1 MKLKRIVP
9 LFLAFTMM
17 ASLFAACGSD
27 GNNDGEDT
35 KDNTEQGSDDQEEG
49 EGDAASD
56 EIVFPLSETMTF
68 TGFASMYG
76 ESALTDNLAWQ
87 TALER
92 ANIDIELTNV
102 LQAELGE
109 KRNLLLNGGS
119 DYPDMFFKSSFS
131 SADLENYGGQGILIP
146 LEDLMREYAP
156 NFCALMDETDG
167 WDYITASDGHVYSFP
182 MQAEKNPQMPYW
194 INKRWLDN
202 LGLEEPTSYDELYEV
217 LKAFKEQDANGN
229 GDPNDEIPMAADSG
243 NPMIY
248 LYIYQDYMV
257 DPDYMLGIDDD
268 GLFFVPTDE
277 SFQEFIR
284 FATKLYEEEL
294 VNQDCFTLD
303 GAQKRSN
310 GQLGDTYGFFQ
321 DAASFL
327 TVGRDNDDDYI
338 MLTPFTEGTFP
349 LADKYTPGAMVITDV
364 CENPEVLVAWAD
376 YFYTEE
382 GGTLAWMGVE
392 GETYQINDDGTWDWI
407 VGSEYG
413 EDIATVRNNGTLN
426 GGPAMPVIQP
436 ELWTKMS
443 PASDED
449 EVYLNSERRRIY
461 EVGAVFPYLSY
472 TDEESKELATLST
485 DIYAYVNEYYAQVV
499 TGKLVLED
507 SWDDYVNTLNQM
519 GLEDLVSIFQRAYAR
534 TLE

>member
-1 MKLKRIVP
+1 MKLKKLVSLLLALTIIV
-9 LFLAFTMM
+9 
-17 ASLFAACGSD
+17 SSFAACGSN
-27 GNNDGEDT
+27 GNDDAGDT
-35 KDNTEQGSDDQEEG
+35 QDNAEQNTDDNNGNG
-49 EGDAASD
+49 EGDSTSD
-56 EIVFPLSETMTF
+56 EIVFPLSETMKF

-76 ESALTDNLAWQ
+76 EVALTDNLAWQ

-102 LQAELGE
+102 LQSELGE
-109 KRNLLLNGGS
+109 KRNLILASNE
-119 DYPDMFFKSSFS
+119 YPEVFFKASFS
-131 SADLENYGGQGILIP
+131 ASDLENYGGQGILIP

-182 MQAEKNPQMPYW
+182 MQNGKDPQVCYW

-202 LGLEEPTSYDELYEV
+202 LGLEEPTSFDELYEV

-229 GDPNDEIPMAADSG
+229 GDPNDEIPMVAYSG
-243 NPMIY
+243 DPMIN
-248 LYIYQDYMV
+248 LFVYQDYV
-257 DPDYMLGIDDD
+257 KDPSYLLGIENEE
-268 GLFFVPTDE
+268 LFFVPTSDYFKE
-277 SFQEFIR
+277 VIN
-284 FATKLYEEEL
+284 FATRLYEEGL

-303 GAQKRSN
+303 NAQKRSN
-310 GQLGDTYGFFQ
+310 GQIGDTYGFFQ
-321 DAASFL
+321 DTASFL

-338 MLTPFTEGTFP
+338 MLTPFTEGTYP
-349 LADKYTPGAMVITDV
+349 LTSKYTTGALSITDA
-364 CENPEVLVAWAD
+364 CENPEVIVAWAD

-392 GETYQINDDGTWDWI
+392 GETYQMNDDGTWDWI
-407 VGSEYG
+407 VGGEYG
-413 EDIATVRNNGTLN
+413 DDIATVRSNGTLN
-426 GGPAMPVIQP
+426 GGPAMPVSQP
-436 ELWTKMS
+436 ELWAKMS
-443 PASDED
+443 ASSDED

-461 EVGAVFPYLSY
+461 ELGEVFPYLSY
-472 TDEESKELATLST
+472 TDEENTALSTLIT

-499 TGKLVLED
+499 TGELVLED

-519 GLEDLVSIFQRAYAR
+519 GLEEMVSIFQAAYAR